1 MSRFKI
7 VLLEHGYATTD
18 HERKIVEEA
27 GGEFIDAEQWPL
39 AEALQLCEQADGMLC
54 RRLDLTAEMIRRFRR
69 CQVIVRYGV
78 GTDNVDTKAATEA
91 GIIVGHVPAYCV
103 DEVSVHALSLL
114 LACVRQVVST
124 HKKMERGGWDVH
136 RGEPIWRMAGR
147 TLGLVGF
154 GNIGQAMARK
164 LSGWDLKILATD
176 PFVDST
182 RAAAL
187 GVTLVDL
194 DTLCR
199 ESDYISM
206 HAPLLPETR
215 HLMGERAL
223 SLMKPGAILVNTARG
238 PVVDTAALLA
248 AVDEG
253 RLASA
258 GLDVF
263 EEEPLPVNSPFRSHP
278 RIIVTD
284 HTAWY
289 SEESQ
294 VQLQTTAA
302 QEIVRVCGGGLP
314 VSMANPE
321 VLHRLNRF
329 AEWNPGENVRW
340 QLQRLEKMRREEPAS

>member
-18 HERKIVEEA
+18 YERRIIEEA
-27 GGEFIDAEQWPL
+27 GGEFIDAEKLPL
-39 AEALQLCEQADGMLC
+39 MEALQLCEQADGILC
-54 RRLDLTAEMIRRFRR
+54 RRLDLTAEMIQRFRR

-114 LACVRQVVST
+114 LACVRRVVST
-124 HKKMERGGWDVH
+124 HKKMEGGGWDVH

-147 TLGLVGF
+147 TLGLVGL
-154 GNIGQAMARK
+154 GNIGRAMARK

-176 PFVDST
+176 PFIDPA

-199 ESDYISM
+199 ESDYISL

-215 HLMGERAL
+215 HLIDERTLA
-223 SLMKPGAILVNTARG
+223 LMKPGAILVNTARG
-238 PVVDTAALLA
+238 PVVDTAALLRA
-248 AVDEG
+248 IDAG
-253 RLASA
+253 HLAGA

-263 EEEPLPVNSPFRSHP
+263 EEEPLPVDSPFRLHP
-278 RIIVTD
+278 RIVVTD

-294 VQLQTTAA
+294 IQLQTTAA
-302 QEIVRVCGGGLP
+302 QEIVRVCSGGLP
-314 VSMANPE
+314 LSMANPE

-329 AEWNPGENVRW
+329 AEWKPGDNVRW
-340 QLQRLEKMRREEPAS
+340 QLQRLEKMRRDASAS